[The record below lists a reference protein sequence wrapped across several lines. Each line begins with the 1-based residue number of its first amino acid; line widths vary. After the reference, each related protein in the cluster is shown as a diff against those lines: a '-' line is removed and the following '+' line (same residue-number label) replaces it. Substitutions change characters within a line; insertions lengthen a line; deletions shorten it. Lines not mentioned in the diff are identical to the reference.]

1 MSFRPVNSVRK
12 ARRVPPGE
20 LPTLMRLHM
29 LEDPPILTIKKSWTR
44 PSPEKLAKLKGVQS
58 GQAVDAMDGRG
69 GLDASI
75 KPLDPDCSII
85 LGTAITCETGPN
97 DNLAILGALSIAK
110 PGDVLIS
117 ASEGFAHSAVIGDN
131 VAWMAKRKGIA
142 GLVVDGMMR
151 DLAGLLPVGIPL
163 FCRGIT
169 PNSCVRSGPGRVGF
183 PVVVGG
189 LTVSSGDVVI
199 GDRDGIVII
208 PQGDLDRLLP
218 RIAAILEA
226 EIATQQKI
234 RDGFTNLG
242 GIEDLLRSS
251 KVRYVD

>member
-1 MSFRPVNSVRK
+1 
-12 ARRVPPGE
+12 
-20 LPTLMRLHM
+20 M
-29 LEDPPILTIKKSWTR
+29 LEDPPILTIKKSWQR
-44 PSPEKLAKLKGVQS
+44 PSAAKLAKLKGVQT

-75 KPLDPDCSII
+75 KPLDANCAMI

-97 DNLAILGALSIAK
+97 DNLAIIAALSIAK
-110 PGDVLIS
+110 AGDVLIS
-117 ASEGFAHSAVIGDN
+117 ATEGFAHSAVVGDN
-131 VAWMAKRKGIA
+131 VALMAKGKGLA

-183 PVVVGG
+183 PVVVAG
-189 LTVSSGDVVI
+189 LTVASGDVVI

-208 PQGDLDRLLP
+208 PQGELDRLLP

-226 EIATQQKI
+226 EVATQAKI
-234 RDGFTNLG
+234 KGGFTNLG
-242 GIEDLLRSS
+242 GIEELLKSP

>member
-1 MSFRPVNSVRK
+1 
-12 ARRVPPGE
+12 
-20 LPTLMRLHM
+20 M
-29 LEDPPILTIKKSWTR
+29 LEDPPVLTIRKSWTR
-44 PSPEKLAKLKGVQS
+44 PSAAVLAKLKGVQT

-75 KPLDPDCSII
+75 KPLDPACCIV

-97 DNLAILGALSIAK
+97 DNLAILAALSIAQ

-117 ASEGFAHSAVIGDN
+117 ATEGFSHSAVIGDN
-131 VAWMAKRKGIA
+131 VAIMAKRKGLG

-208 PQGDLDRLLP
+208 PHGELDRLLP
-218 RIAAILEA
+218 RIEQILAAEVS
-226 EIATQQKI
+226 TQKMI

-242 GIEDLLRSS
+242 GIEDLLKSS

>member
-1 MSFRPVNSVRK
+1 
-12 ARRVPPGE
+12 
-20 LPTLMRLHM
+20 M

-44 PSPEKLAKLKGVQS
+44 PSSDKLAKLKMVQT

-69 GLDASI
+69 GLDSSI
-75 KPLDPDCSII
+75 KPLDPACCTI

-97 DNLAILGALSIAK
+97 DNLAILAALSIAQ

-117 ASEGFAHSAVIGDN
+117 ATEGFSHSAVVGDN
-131 VAWMAKRKGIA
+131 VAIMAKRKGIG

-151 DLAGLLPVGIPL
+151 DLAGLLPVGLPL

-189 LTVSSGDVVI
+189 LTVHSGDVVI

-208 PQGDLDRLLP
+208 PQTELDRLLP
-218 RIAAILEA
+218 IIAKVLEA
-226 EIATQQKI
+226 EVTTQQRI

-242 GIEDLLRSS
+242 GIEDLLRTP
-251 KVRYVD
+251 KVRWVE

>member
-1 MSFRPVNSVRK
+1 
-12 ARRVPPGE
+12 
-20 LPTLMRLHM
+20 M
-29 LEDPPILTIKKSWTR
+29 LEDPPILTIKKSWSR
-44 PSPEKLAKLKGVQS
+44 PSADALARLKNVQT

-75 KPLDPDCSII
+75 KPLDPNCCQI
-85 LGTAITCETGPN
+85 LGTAVTCETGPN
-97 DNLAILGALSIAK
+97 DNLAILGALSLAK
-110 PGDVLIS
+110 AGDVVIS
-117 ASEGFAHSAVIGDN
+117 ATEGFAHSAVVGDN
-131 VAWMAKRKGIA
+131 VAIMAKNKGIA
-142 GLVVDGMMR
+142 GIVVDGMMR

-208 PQGDLDRLLP
+208 PQADLQRLLP
-218 RIAAILEA
+218 RIDQILEA
-226 EIATQQKI
+226 EVATQAKI
-234 RDGFTNLG
+234 RAGFSNLG
-242 GIEDLLRSS
+242 GIEDLLKSS
-251 KVRYVD
+251 KVRFVD

>member
-1 MSFRPVNSVRK
+1 
-12 ARRVPPGE
+12 
-20 LPTLMRLHM
+20 M

-44 PSPEKLAKLKGVQS
+44 PSADKLAKLKGVQT

-69 GLDASI
+69 GLDAAI
-75 KPLDPDCSII
+75 KPLDPDCCTI
-85 LGTAITCETGPN
+85 LGTAVTCETGPN
-97 DNLAILGALSIAK
+97 DNLAILGALSLAQ
-110 PGDVLIS
+110 PGDVVIS
-117 ASEGFAHSAVIGDN
+117 ATEGFAHSAVIGDN
-131 VAWMAKRKGIA
+131 VAIMAKRKGLA

-151 DLAGLLPVGIPL
+151 DLAGLLPVGLPL

-189 LTVSSGDVVI
+189 LTVNSGDVVI

-208 PQGDLDRLLP
+208 PQADLDRLLP
-218 RIAAILEA
+218 RIAQILEA
-226 EIATQQKI
+226 ETSTQKRI
-234 RDGFTNLG
+234 REGFTNLG
-242 GIEDLLRSS
+242 GIEDLLKSS

>member
-1 MSFRPVNSVRK
+1 
-12 ARRVPPGE
+12 
-20 LPTLMRLHM
+20 M
-29 LEDPPILTIKKSWTR
+29 LEDPPLLTIKKSWTR
-44 PSPEKLAKLKGVQS
+44 PTAAKLAKLKGVQS
-58 GQAVDAMDGRG
+58 GQAVDAMEGRG

-75 KPLDPDCSII
+75 KPIDSNCAIM

-97 DNLAILGALSIAK
+97 DNLAILAALSIAK

-117 ASEGFAHSAVIGDN
+117 ATEGFAHSAVFGDN
-131 VAWMAKRKGIA
+131 TALMAKGKGMA
-142 GLVVDGMMR
+142 GVVIDGMMR

-183 PVVVGG
+183 PVVAGG
-189 LTVSSGDVVI
+189 LTVHSGDIVI

-208 PQGDLDRLLP
+208 PQTQLDALLP
-218 RIAAILEA
+218 KIDAILEA
-226 EIATQQKI
+226 EVATQKKI
-234 RDGFTNLG
+234 KGGFTNLG
-242 GIEDLLRSS
+242 GIEELLKSS